1 MPNVTDHQVAQHPPG
16 LPEPSYAA
24 EPIRITE
31 DVPPPPRPL
40 AVEIRNARAALDQ
53 TGDWD
58 SNTATDTRDASV
70 LLHYRLT
77 RLLDALDAE
86 RTVTR

>member
-1 MPNVTDHQVAQHPPG
+1 MPNRTDHRPKQHPPG
-16 LPEPSYAA
+16 LPEPSYAG
-24 EPIRITE
+24 EPIRIAE

-40 AVEIRNARAALDQ
+40 AEEIRNARTALDQ

-58 SNTATDTRDASV
+58 SNSATDTRDASV

-86 RTVTR
+86 RAVTR

>member
-1 MPNVTDHQVAQHPPG
+1 M
-16 LPEPSYAA
+16 S

-40 AVEIRNARAALDQ
+40 AEEIRNARAALDQ
-53 TGDWD
+53 TGDWNQRD
-58 SNTATDTRDASV
+58 PAAARDASV

-86 RTVTR
+86 RAVTR